1 ARAPFAEALG
11 ILLKGHA
18 LPTIDPALEGG
29 TEATGA
35 PQNGVAVNGKAH
47 VAAPAPAPAAS
58 FTPGASAGV
67 EAAAAGTPPAAGEKL
82 ASQMA
87 ARTSLSRIG
96 GKDVFEK
103 CFKFMTADNARSM
116 GVYPFFRPLDFNN
129 GPEAQLEGRKVVMLG
144 SNNYLGLT
152 THPRVREAA
161 KPAIEKYS
169 TS

>member
-1 ARAPFAEALG
+1 AAAP
-11 ILLKGHA
+11 
-18 LPTIDPALEGG
+18 
-29 TEATGA
+29 
-35 PQNGVAVNGKAH
+35 
-47 VAAPAPAPAAS
+47 VAAS
-58 FTPGASAGV
+58 S
-67 EAAAAGTPPAAGEKL
+67 AAAASPSAKGTAPVTSSAAEQKL

-129 GPEAQLEGRKVVMLG
+129 RPEAQLEGRKVIMLG

-161 KPAIEKYS
+161 KEAIDKYG
-169 TS
+169 TSMTGSPPPHRDTRGHHGHARTPQPPT